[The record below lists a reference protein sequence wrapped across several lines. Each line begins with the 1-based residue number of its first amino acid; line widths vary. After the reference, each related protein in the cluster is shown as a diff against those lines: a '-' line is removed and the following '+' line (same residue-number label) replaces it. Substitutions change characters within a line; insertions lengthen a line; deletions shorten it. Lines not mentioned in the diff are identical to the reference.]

1 MVRAAQNA
9 INLDERQV
17 NAVAARIEL
26 DLRIGYAF
34 TRFNTLT
41 LQTMGGDLSERVISY
56 GATWASCYWKRGKS
70 FLILV
75 RVLPISHSGVRRR
88 QILQSQELCA
98 REFLEYQSDASS

>member
-34 TRFNTLT
+34 TRFSTLT
-41 LQTMGGDLSERVISY
+41 LQAMGGDLSEKVISY
-56 GATWASCYWKRGKS
+56 GQPWGSKNFTSTTRSDIIQDLASFQPWASS
-70 FLILV
+70 
-75 RVLPISHSGVRRR
+75 
-88 QILQSQELCA
+88 
-98 REFLEYQSDASS
+98 